1 MIHLRGAD
9 ESPGISPA
17 VAEGPTKRSAR
28 FREDGMAGELVIFW
42 ADFTTEGIVKVIAN
56 PDEGA
61 SQVGAGFHG
70 IHDPIFLLESE
81 KALRYEGVAGKG
93 FQHGISGE
101 GDLHAWFRRRL
112 GVGRVHQVILESG
125 SIEQEVEKDRAH
137 FLSFWFMAK
146 TISIFPGDWKLYL
159 APCLPEAKVAVLFQI
174 L

>member
-1 MIHLRGAD
+1 MQHLRRAD
-9 ESPGISPA
+9 KPPGITPA

-70 IHDPIFLLESE
+70 IHDPIFLLEFE

-112 GVGRVHQVILESG
+112 GVGRVHQVILKSAKHRTGGRKGQSPLSQLLVHGEDDFDFSG
-125 SIEQEVEKDRAH
+125 RWET
-137 FLSFWFMAK
+137 LSCA
-146 TISIFPGDWKLYL
+146 
-159 APCLPEAKVAVLFQI
+159 LPSRG
-174 L
+174 